1 MRLRGV
7 GVEGRAVAARVRV
20 RSVVLVLS
28 HSFSPLPS
36 PSPHLPVLTS
46 TAIHRA
52 GECRAC
58 ESNSQGQGARRVGLV
73 LDRLQTAAALCVSCD
88 SRVWMGC
95 RETELPSPFQLSVSL
110 LSPSGP

>member
-7 GVEGRAVAARVRV
+7 GVEGRAVAARARGTGAATPAPI
-20 RSVVLVLS
+20 
-28 HSFSPLPS
+28 PLPRPRRIFLCS
-36 PSPHLPVLTS
+36 PQL
-46 TAIHRA
+46 AIHRA